1 MLTQSMKAM
10 DPPPD
15 GFSEEIMLQFA
26 FERQGRISQANV
38 RRVWEGGKSQSLLSK
53 TEVFELET
61 RTSGPEWRRAKE
73 ETEKVRG
80 VMAPVTVPL
89 MWKLRPRDVT

>member
-1 MLTQSMKAM
+1 MLTQSMKVM

-15 GFSEEIMLQFA
+15 GFSEEIMLQ

-53 TEVFELET
+53 QKSL
-61 RTSGPEWRRAKE
+61 S
-73 ETEKVRG
+73 
-80 VMAPVTVPL
+80 
-89 MWKLRPRDVT
+89 LR

>member
-1 MLTQSMKAM
+1 MLTQSMKVM

-53 TEVFELET
+53 QKSLSLRRGQVARSGEGQKRRLKKYEVLWHP
-61 RTSGPEWRRAKE
+61 S
-73 ETEKVRG
+73 
-80 VMAPVTVPL
+80 L
-89 MWKLRPRDVT
+89 SH